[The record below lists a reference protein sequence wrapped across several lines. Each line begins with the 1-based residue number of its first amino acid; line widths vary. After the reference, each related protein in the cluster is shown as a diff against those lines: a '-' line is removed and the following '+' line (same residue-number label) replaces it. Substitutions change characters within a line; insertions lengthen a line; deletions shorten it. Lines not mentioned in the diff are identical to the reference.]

1 MVTQKSKLY
10 IKLFSTLSRV
20 RLMSCVLSQLNI
32 LCTSLVKS
40 HYTEN
45 DNSPVIHHSHVTAIL
60 VFSDV
65 LDFVEAVCS
74 IYQNIQY
81 FIRSKNCVLNFTAD
95 RYSLH
100 KCRETML
107 C

>member
-1 MVTQKSKLY
+1 
-10 IKLFSTLSRV
+10 
-20 RLMSCVLSQLNI
+20 MSCILSQLNI

-65 LDFVEAVCS
+65 LDFVVAVCS
-74 IYQNIQY
+74 IYQNVQY
-81 FIRSKNCVLNFTAD
+81 FIRSRKCVLSFTAD

-100 KCRETML
+100 KCHETIL

>member
-1 MVTQKSKLY
+1 
-10 IKLFSTLSRV
+10 
-20 RLMSCVLSQLNI
+20 MSCILSQLNI